1 MIPCMADRSRLATER
16 MTLSVVRVESAPKRP
31 RVKFCALEGPMLVLI
46 EADSEDEAL
55 AICAES
61 GFEFVSLCD
70 D

>member
-1 MIPCMADRSRLATER
+1 MV
-16 MTLSVVRVESAPKRP
+16 LSVVRVDRSPKAP
-31 RVKFCALEGPMLVLI
+31 RVKFCVLEGPMLVLI

-61 GFEFVSLCD
+61 GFEFVGLCD

>member
-1 MIPCMADRSRLATER
+1 MILPMADRSRLATER
-16 MTLSVVRVESAPKRP
+16 MVLSVVRVDRSPKAP
-31 RVKFCALEGPMLVLI
+31 RVKFCVLEGPMLVLI

-61 GFEFVSLCD
+61 GFEFVGLCD